1 MLWARV
7 LLGGLGTLF
16 ISTGVFWS
24 WLTLN
29 GEHRRTHPQQTA
41 VLTVLL
47 VGAAAYFVVG
57 ALFVVAAV
65 ARNEWLYAAGGA
77 VLVVRFLAFR
87 FIARRKGVEA

>member
-16 ISTGVFWS
+16 IAAGALWS

-29 GEHRRTHPQQTA
+29 ERHRPHPQQPA
-41 VLTVLL
+41 VFGVLL
-47 VGAAAYFVVG
+47 VGAAAYVVVG
-57 ALFVVAAV
+57 VLFVVAAV